1 MLRLG
6 QLFRIGELLGER
18 SSLSRKLFSNELSV
32 PMISRLTDS
41 SPLLGG
47 SVRFYRFKEKLFEI
61 PKAGD
66 GYFRRTVHYPEKY
79 TIKPVPYTNLAGRD
93 PVTGK

>member
-32 PMISRLTDS
+32 PMISRLDS